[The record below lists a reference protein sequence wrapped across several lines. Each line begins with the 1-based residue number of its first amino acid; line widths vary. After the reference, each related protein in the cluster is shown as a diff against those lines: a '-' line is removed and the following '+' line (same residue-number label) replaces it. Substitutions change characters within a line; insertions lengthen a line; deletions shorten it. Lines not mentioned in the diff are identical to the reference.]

1 MAQAGREADRESI
14 DLDNISNS
22 EIEHLID
29 EWIHSKRDRM
39 ILKLRLIDGLTYMQ
53 TSDYLYEHEK
63 IDLSERQIKN
73 IVYKAEAK
81 LFKHI

>member
-1 MAQAGREADRESI
+1 MVRVAAQDGREADREHV

-22 EIEHLID
+22 QIEHLID
-29 EWIHSKRDRM
+29 EWIHSERDRK
-39 ILKLRLIDGLTYMQ
+39 ILKRRLIDGIC
-53 TSDYLYEHEK
+53 YEPLADEM
-63 IDLSERQIKN
+63 DMSVRAIKN

>member
-1 MAQAGREADRESI
+1 MVKAKVPGSVGDRERTV

-29 EWIHSKRDRM
+29 EWIHSERDRK
-39 ILKLRLIDGLTYMQ
+39 ILKRRLIDGIC
-53 TSDYLYEHEK
+53 YEPLAEEMGMSV
-63 IDLSERQIKN
+63 IQIKR
-73 IVYKAEAK
+73 IVSKAEAK